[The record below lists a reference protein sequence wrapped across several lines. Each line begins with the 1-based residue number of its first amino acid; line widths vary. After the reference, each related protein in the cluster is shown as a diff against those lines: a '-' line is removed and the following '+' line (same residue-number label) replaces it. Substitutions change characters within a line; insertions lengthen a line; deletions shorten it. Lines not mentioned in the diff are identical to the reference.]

1 MWKQVLKFLR
11 RLLLALAVLGLL
23 ALLGPRLITTY
34 FSWSRIYNV
43 ASAPSLPAA
52 VVFGA
57 GLTRTGQPTAILKD
71 RVETAAQLFF
81 AGKVQKLLMSGDNRF
96 LDYNEPEAMRQ
107 YALSLGV
114 PSSAI
119 VLDYAGRRTYD
130 TCYRAR
136 AIFGLDSVLLV
147 TQAFHLPRAL
157 FLCNGLG
164 LRAAGVEANN
174 HHFWPPLLLIWNVRE
189 QLATV
194 GAFVDL
200 YVSRPLP
207 VLGGPEPI
215 FAQKPG

>member
-1 MWKQVLKFLR
+1 MLKQVFKFLR
-11 RLLLALAVLGLL
+11 RLLLALAAAGLL
-23 ALLGPRLITTY
+23 VLLGPRLITTLS
-34 FSWSRIYNV
+34 SWSRIYSV
-43 ASAPSLPAA
+43 AGAPARPVA

-57 GLTRTGQPTAILKD
+57 GLTRSGQPTAILKD
-71 RVETAAQLFF
+71 RVETGAQLYFS
-81 AGKVQKLLMSGDNRF
+81 GKVQVLLMSGDNRS
-96 LDYNEPEAMRQ
+96 LGHNEPEAMRQ

-157 FLCNGLG
+157 FLCNALG
-164 LRAAGVEANN
+164 VQAAGVEANN
-174 HHFWPPLLLIWNVRE
+174 HRYWPPLMLIWNVRE
-189 QLATV
+189 QLATL
-194 GAFVDL
+194 GAFVDV

-207 VLGGPEPI
+207 VLGNPEPI
-215 FAQKPG
+215 FRKGN